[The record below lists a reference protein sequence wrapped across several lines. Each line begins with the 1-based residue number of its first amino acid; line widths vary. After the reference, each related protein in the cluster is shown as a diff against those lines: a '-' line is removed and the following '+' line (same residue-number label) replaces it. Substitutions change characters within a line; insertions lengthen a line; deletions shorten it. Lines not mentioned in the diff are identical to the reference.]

1 MSFWDYF
8 QKVIDLLSGVLNV
21 DILGSEMSASGE
33 IDTSAEISPATIL
46 VPSSGKCLDT
56 RGVYLYSNSSSGE
69 VEARFTSGSL
79 LAKLYC
85 SKQTMVA
92 LDKVR
97 FPGTVNEAIVLSWEG
112 LSQGAKIYWV
122 VRYKER
128 S

>member
-8 QKVIDLLSGVLNV
+8 QKVIDLLSGVINV
-21 DILGSEMSASGE
+21 DILGSEISVSGE
-33 IDTSAEISPATIL
+33 INTSTVTSPTTIL

-56 RGVYLYSNSSSGE
+56 RGVYLYSNSTSGEIEAKFSSG
-69 VEARFTSGSL
+69 TL

-85 SKQTMVA
+85 SKQTMVS

-97 FPGTVNEAIVLSWEG
+97 FPGTINEAIVLSWQG